1 VEAAEGATV
10 DEEAVIGHVKQRLA
24 SYKAPRHIV
33 VVPTI
38 GRDTNGKV
46 NYKRL
51 KAHAAEVL
59 STG

>member
-1 VEAAEGATV
+1 LDHEN
-10 DEEAVIGHVKQRLA
+10 IISHVKQRLA

-33 VVPTI
+33 TVPTI

-51 KAHAAEVL
+51 KEHATTELANR
-59 STG
+59 